1 MKKLNQTL
9 IYIVLC
15 VCIFNV
21 RTIQARDAYV
31 PTTGDVRIP
40 ILLVEFKD
48 NSFTLN
54 NPVEAVN
61 QLFNTNGGTN
71 PSAKGSVHTY
81 YYETSAGQLNLQYDV
96 YGPYKL
102 SREMSY
108 YGGNQG
114 NSSNKNAQG
123 LVIEAARLAEE
134 AGVDFAQ
141 YDNDGDGFIDNVS
154 IITAGH
160 NEAEGA
166 SANHIWPHY
175 STIYNYTII
184 SGKRLYGYLM
194 TSELCGSNGNIQS
207 GIGTYCHEFG
217 HALGLPDLYNTESS
231 KVYTVGTWDIMC
243 SGSYNHDG
251 CVPPTFSAYERWHM
265 GWLTP
270 EQLLTPG
277 TKELE
282 AIETSNTA
290 YLISSG
296 THNLKA
302 EDPNISEFWLLENRV
317 KTGWDKNPDAIVG
330 EGMLISHITWDAN
343 KWNRNTFNNQSP
355 LGYAIEW
362 AANDNPSRAT
372 ASDLYPGTAEVT
384 YFTPTLNDRE
394 QLQDQR
400 LVNIFNDTEKN
411 IYFFYG
417 IQTDYG
423 FQFTPSELPVLI
435 TEFYTEIYRY
445 DIATVQINGTEL
457 TTDSVYISV
466 SNRQFEFSVDSLQ
479 WYSLGDT
486 LRDAISAE
494 ATYNQQLYIRHKPIN
509 KHCDTINAS
518 LMITNRD
525 NSIINILP
533 LKGVAP
539 RATIIAT
546 PVLTDSTDITTTEA
560 TIRWQAVKDVERYY
574 ITCYSLENGTGTETQ
589 DFDNYTSA
597 QDMQKDEWYT
607 SGTLSNGAFG
617 QGKHAIY
624 LSQSNDTLQSCIYP
638 DCLQKIS
645 VLLNNNLVSQ
655 TGDSPEGKLTIYVSK
670 NGKDWSELATQYILS
685 TTTKLT
691 KTWDVDT
698 AQHFNRV
705 SFQYKHISGSGG
717 VFIDNIACTM
727 PHTPTYI
734 HRGQEFFVSNKYTET
749 TFSDLQMATTYY
761 AQVQAYENKGCVP
774 HYTPHSTPLAFR
786 TKGAPTPREGLTILR
801 MEDGSYNVLLPK
813 ESNGNETLS
822 VFDIFGHLV
831 WTMAI
836 KPQCT
841 IVTIPASAL
850 TNGNPY
856 LVKLYEGKIHRKDA
870 SGKLIAY

>member
-9 IYIVLC
+9 LYIVLC

-40 ILLVEFKD
+40 VLLVEFKD

-61 QLFNTNGGTN
+61 RLFNTDGGTN

-81 YYETSAGQLNLQYDV
+81 YYETSTGQLNLQYDV

-114 NSSNKNAQG
+114 NSSTKNAQG
-123 LVIEAARLAEE
+123 LVIEATRLAQE

-141 YDNDGDGFIDNVS
+141 YDNDGDGYIDNVS

-166 SANHIWPHY
+166 SAEHIWPHY

-194 TSELCGSNGNIQS
+194 TSELSGSNGNIQS

-217 HALGLPDLYNTESS
+217 HALGLPDLYNTENSRA
-231 KVYTVGTWDIMC
+231 YTVGTWDIMC

-251 CVPPTFSAYERWHM
+251 CVPPTFSAFERWHM

-270 EQLLTPG
+270 EQLQTPG

-282 AIETSNTA
+282 AIETSNKS
-290 YLISSG
+290 YLIASG
-296 THNLKA
+296 THNLKP
-302 EDPNISEFWLLENRV
+302 EEPNIAEFWLLENRV
-317 KTGWDKNPDAIVG
+317 KTGWDQNPDAIVG
-330 EGMLISHITWDAN
+330 EGMLISHITWNVN
-343 KWNRNTFNNQSP
+343 KWDWNSFNNQQP

-362 AANDNPSRAT
+362 AANDNPSKAT
-372 ASDLYPGTAEVT
+372 ASDLYPGTAEVS
-384 YFTPTLNDRE
+384 YFTPTLNNGNL
-394 QLQDQR
+394 LQDQR
-400 LVNIFNDTEKN
+400 LVNIYADTEKN
-411 IYFFYG
+411 IHFFYG
-417 IQTDYG
+417 IQTDHG
-423 FQFTPSELPVLI
+423 FQFTPSELPVLS

-445 DIATVQINGTEL
+445 DVATVQINGTEL

-479 WYSLGDT
+479 WYTLGDT
-486 LRDAISAE
+486 LRDTISAE
-494 ATYNQQLYIRHKPIN
+494 STYNKQLYIRHKPVSR
-509 KHCDTINAS
+509 HCDTINAT
-518 LMITNRD
+518 LMVANRD
-525 NSIINILP
+525 KSIVNILP

-539 RATIIAT
+539 RATFITT
-546 PVLTDSTDITTTEA
+546 PVFTDSIDISTTEA
-560 TIRWQAVKDVERYY
+560 TIRWNTVKDVERYY
-574 ITCYSLENGTGTETQ
+574 VTCYSLEDGAGTETQ
-589 DFDNYTSA
+589 DFENYTSA

-607 SGTLSNGAFG
+607 SGTLSDGAFG

-624 LSQSNDTLQSCIYP
+624 LSQYNDTLLSCIYP
-638 DCLQKIS
+638 DYLQNVS

-655 TGDSPEGKLTIYVSK
+655 DGESPEGKLTIYLSK
-670 NGKDWSELATQYILS
+670 DGKNWSELATQYILS

-691 KTWDVDT
+691 KTWAIDT
-698 AQHFNRV
+698 TQHFNRLR
-705 SFQYKHISGSGG
+705 FEYKHITGIGG
-717 VFIDNIACTM
+717 VFIDDVACTM

-734 HRGQEFFVSNKYTET
+734 YRGHEFFVSNKYTET
-749 TFSDLQMATTYY
+749 TLSDLQSATTYY
-761 AQVQAYENKGCVP
+761 AQIQAYEYKGCSP
-774 HYTPHSTPLAFR
+774 HYTTYSTPLIFH
-786 TKGAPTPREGLTILR
+786 TPGVPTPREGLTIIR
-801 MEDGSYNVLLPK
+801 TEDGSYNVLLPK
-813 ESNGNETLS
+813 ESDGKETLS
-822 VFDIFGHLV
+822 VYDIFGHLV
-831 WTMAI
+831 WTVAV

-841 IVTIPASAL
+841 TITIPNSAL
-850 TNGNPY
+850 THGNPY
-856 LVKLYEGKIHRKDA
+856 LVKLYESKIHRRDA